1 MSRMYTSTTSR
12 LSQHL
17 LTLAS
22 LSVLWLGSIANAKA
36 DDSILIR
43 RVITHDA
50 ATLAAQEVLHN
61 PALRYAWTAPSLSAL
76 TLQGASQP
84 ASTARMPQL
93 GTGGRC
99 FGVEAQ
105 SFQRLSKHDVVWGEA
120 SYENGRTYDV
130 VWNET
135 SDFVQLYPYVMA
147 DERGGDTKYEQYK
160 LKGGYSALHQRL
172 SYGLELGYRALSEYR
187 DRDPRPNNTV
197 ADLQGQMAIGYQVT
211 SKQTLALAIALG
223 KYKQT
228 NDLAYYNELG
238 AQKEYHLTGVG
249 NDFARFSGGN
259 NSTFYKGY
267 HWGADL
273 TWASPKATGWSAN
286 VGYRYTQREKIL
298 TNLNRLPLNKL
309 DINTWVGAVGYAW
322 EGKGIRLQGSY
333 ADRQGQDNLFG
344 DASGNIYPLIGATKQ
359 YDGNEYQATLSG
371 YGTWHVGS
379 HLIYNIEPQ
388 VKLYGLKS
396 HHQTSGNLLSTCDVE
411 PQIAASVAYLQSHN
425 LFEAHLSLSHRFNVS
440 NDLQL
445 YSSVAESMTT
455 LLTNL
460 KQYYADGETSW
471 HLMLNYTRR
480 IAGNKALTFGL
491 GWKHGLYLSHESDN
505 RYEAHITFTL

>member
-1 MSRMYTSTTSR
+1 MYTSNTSR
-12 LSQHL
+12 LSRWRLSLTALCALGL
-17 LTLAS
+17 LS
-22 LSVLWLGSIANAKA
+22 SSNAMA

-43 RVITHDA
+43 RVNTQDA
-50 ATLAAQEVLHN
+50 STQAAQEVLHN
-61 PALRYAWTAPSLSAL
+61 PALRYAWAAPSLSAL
-76 TLQGASQP
+76 TLYGTSQP

-99 FGVEAQ
+99 FGVDAQ
-105 SFQRLSKHDVVWGEA
+105 SFQRLSQHDAVWGEA

-135 SDFVQLYPYVMA
+135 SDFLQLYPYVMA

-160 LKGGYSALHQRL
+160 LKGGYSALHRRL

-197 ADLQGQMAIGYQVT
+197 ADLQGQLAIGYQLT
-211 SKQTLALAIALG
+211 TTKQALALAIALG

-273 TWASPKATGWSAN
+273 TWASPEAKGWSAN

-309 DINTWVGAVGYAW
+309 DINTWTGAVGYAW
-322 EGKGIRLQGSY
+322 ESKGIRLQGSY

-371 YGTWHVGS
+371 YGTWHAGA
-379 HLIYNIEPQ
+379 HIIYNIEPQ
-388 VKLYGLKS
+388 VKLSGLKS
-396 HHQTSGNLLSTCDVE
+396 RHQTSGNELSTCDLQ
-411 PQIAASVAYLQSHN
+411 PQIRANIAYLLSQD
-425 LFEAHLSLSHRFNVS
+425 LFEANISLSHRFNLS
-440 NDLQL
+440 NDLLL
-445 YSSVAESMTT
+445 YNSVAESMTT

-471 HLMLNYTRR
+471 HLLLSYTRR
-480 IAGNKALTFGL
+480 IASNKALTFGI
-491 GWKHGLYLSHESDN
+491 GWTHGLYLSHESDN